1 MVKEE
6 VIKLKIKEKSY
17 NEISRILGVNESTAK
32 TIYNR
37 FKNSH
42 LESFCPMCSKLLI
55 QTKGH
60 RQKRFCSNKCKN
72 RYWNLMKAKRISK
85 EAYERLAN
93 I

>member
-6 VIKLKIKEKSY
+6 VIKLKIEGKSY
-17 NEISRILGVNESTAK
+17 SEISRILGVNESTAK

-42 LESFCPMCSKLLI
+42 PELFCPMCSKLLI

-60 RQKRFCSNKCKN
+60 RQKRFCYSKCKD
-72 RYWNLMKAKRISK
+72 RYWNLMKNQKNK
-85 EAYERLAN
+85 
-93 I
+93 